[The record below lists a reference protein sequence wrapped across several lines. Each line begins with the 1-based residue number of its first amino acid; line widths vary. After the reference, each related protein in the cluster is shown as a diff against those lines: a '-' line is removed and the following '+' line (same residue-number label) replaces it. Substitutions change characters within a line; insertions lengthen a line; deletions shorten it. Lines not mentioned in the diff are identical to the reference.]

1 MNCEQ
6 VEELLSAY
14 LDNMLA
20 PEERRQVAAHLQTCR
35 ACTQTLADY
44 RRNDTLLARLPRV
57 APDAALRERIF
68 SSPDFLELTGELP
81 GNVSSAGQT
90 VPRMPA
96 RSPRRDTPGRPHL
109 VAIPGGRST
118 APQPTVKVE
127 MPPRRDRSRTM
138 RTLIA
143 TIAAALV
150 IAIGLGTYAG
160 ITYLSHQGQ
169 SPVRP
174 GFTPIEN
181 LQQGAQP
188 LSAGVRIVFLRGNTL
203 LSERS
208 DGSSAQPDQLTPTS
222 VSVAPGWV
230 VAMLP
235 GRTTGNMLAYID
247 LNKARVHLI
256 RSDGQE
262 DTPINPSL
270 LNASVLPASIQ
281 DTATW
286 ATIVNSLTWSP
297 DGTQLAFVADP
308 TGSGQTQ
315 LYIYSTI
322 TGKSTQVVVTTRG
335 SVSHPTWSP
344 DSARLAFEVNHQGI
358 TAILDYNTKINR
370 SLVVADGIGAN
381 ATAGQGVLALDWSS
395 DTDAPTITWSIGAIG
410 HVRSLWVRHVG
421 TDSSSAA
428 QEILSGDFAQALYS
442 RSGHSGVGSWIIVT
456 SIAGRAGDIWRID
469 VTPGAA
475 FVQLTRGRQVN
486 FAEWSPDGAWIGYLD
501 LLSEGVGTFRIVN
514 ASTAMDAT
522 VANGV
527 AYTPAP
533 AWSIDSQQVAFST
546 GTRVGVASVQSPGSP
561 RYLTLKGTASALSW
575 SGSTTSLNQLVVA
588 MNDVQQGIYFVDT
601 RHNTP
606 FLADKLGADGPILW
620 TVIP

>member
-35 ACTQTLADY
+35 QCVQALADY
-44 RRNDTLLARLPRV
+44 RRNDALLAGLPRV
-57 APDAALRERIF
+57 APDDSLRERIF
-68 SSPDFLELTGELP
+68 SSPDFLELTGESLDRRL
-81 GNVSSAGQT
+81 SAGQT

-127 MPPRRDRSRTM
+127 TLPRRNGSRTM

-143 TIAAALV
+143 ALAAALV

-160 ITYLSHQGQ
+160 FSYFAHQGQ
-169 SPVRP
+169 SSPRSS
-174 GFTPIEN
+174 FTPIEG
-181 LQQGAQP
+181 LQQGVQP
-188 LSAGVRIVFLRGNTL
+188 LSAGVRIVFQRGNTL
-203 LSERS
+203 LSERA
-208 DGSSAQPDQLTPTS
+208 DGSSTQPDQLTPS
-222 VSVAPGWV
+222 NVSVAPGWV

-235 GRTTGNMLAYID
+235 GRTMGDMLAYID

-256 RSDGQE
+256 RSDRLQ
-262 DTPINPSL
+262 DIAINPPL
-270 LNASVLPASIQ
+270 LNVGTSSASIQ
-281 DTATW
+281 DSAIW
-286 ATIVNSLTWSP
+286 ATIASSLAWSP
-297 DGTQLAFVADP
+297 DGKQLAFVADP

-315 LYIYSTI
+315 LYIYSTV
-322 TGKSTQVVVTTRG
+322 TGKSTQVALTPSG

-344 DSARLAFEVNHQGI
+344 DGVRLAFEVNHQGV
-358 TAILDYNTKINR
+358 TAILDYNTQINR
-370 SLVVADGIGAN
+370 SLVIADGIGAN
-381 ATAGQGVLALDWSS
+381 ATAGQSILTLDWSP
-395 DTDAPTITWSIGAIG
+395 DTDAPAITWSVGAIG
-410 HVRSLWVRHVG
+410 HVHSLWVRRVG
-421 TDSSSAA
+421 TDGSSAA
-428 QEILSGDFAQALYS
+428 QEIRSGDFAQALYS
-442 RSGHSGVGSWIIVT
+442 RSGHSGVGTWMVIT
-456 SIAGRAGDIWRID
+456 SIEGRAGDIWRID

-486 FAEWSPDGAWIGYLD
+486 FAQWSPDGAWIGYLD
-501 LLSEGVGTFRIVN
+501 SLSEGVGTFHIVN
-514 ASTAMDAT
+514 VSTASDAT
-522 VANGV
+522 VANSV

-546 GTRVGVASVQSPGSP
+546 GTRVGLASVQSPAHPG
-561 RYLTLKGTASALSW
+561 YLTLKGTASALSW
-575 SGSTTSLNQLVVA
+575 SGAPSSLNQLVVA

-601 RHNTP
+601 THNPP

>member
-20 PEERRQVAAHLQTCR
+20 PEERRQVATHLQTCR
-35 ACTQTLADY
+35 KCTQLLADY
-44 RRNDTLLARLPRV
+44 RRNDALLARLPRV

-68 SSPDFLELTGELP
+68 SSPDFLELTGETLD
-81 GNVSSAGQT
+81 NVSSAGQT
-90 VPRMPA
+90 IPRLPA

-109 VAIPGGRST
+109 IAIPGGRST

-127 MPPRRDRSRTM
+127 KQPHRDRSRTM

-143 TIAAALV
+143 AIAAALV

-160 ITYLSHQGQ
+160 ISFLAHQGQ
-169 SPVRP
+169 TPVRP

-181 LQQGAQP
+181 PQQGTQP
-188 LSAGVRIVFLRGNTL
+188 LSAGVRVVLLRDNML

-208 DGSSAQPDQLTPTS
+208 DGSSTQPDQLTPAN

-230 VAMLP
+230 VATLP

-247 LNKARVHLI
+247 LNKARVHII

-262 DTPINPSL
+262 DTAINPSL
-270 LNASVLPASIQ
+270 LNANVSPASIQ

-286 ATIVNSLTWSP
+286 TTIVSSLTWSP
-297 DGTQLAFVADP
+297 DGTRLAFVADP

-315 LYIYSTI
+315 LYIYSTV
-322 TGKSTQVVVTTRG
+322 TGKSTQVAVTTLG
-335 SVSHPTWSP
+335 NVSHPTWSP
-344 DSARLAFEVNHQGI
+344 DGARLAFEVSQRSI
-358 TAILDYNTKINR
+358 TTILDYNTQIN
-370 SLVVADGIGAN
+370 SALVIAAGIGAN
-381 ATAGQGVLALDWSS
+381 ATVSQGVLALDWSPN
-395 DTDAPTITWSIGAIG
+395 TGTPAITWSLGSIG

-421 TDSSSAA
+421 ADSGSGA
-428 QEILSGDFAQALYS
+428 QEILSGDYAQALYS
-442 RSGHSGVGSWIIVT
+442 RNGHSGAGSWMIVT
-456 SIAGRAGDIWRID
+456 TIAGRAGDIWRVD

-475 FVQLTRGRQVN
+475 FIQLTRARQVN
-486 FAEWSPDGAWIGYLD
+486 FAAWSPGGAWIDYLD
-501 LLSEGVGTFRIVN
+501 SLSEGVGTFHIVN
-514 ASTAMDAT
+514 ASTGIDAT

-546 GTRVGVASVQSPGSP
+546 GTNIGVSSVQSPAHP

-575 SGSTTSLNQLVVA
+575 SASTTSLNQLVVA

-601 RHNTP
+601 QHNTT
-606 FLADKLGADGPILW
+606 FLADKLGTDGPILW

>member
-20 PEERRQVAAHLQTCR
+20 PEERRQVAAHLSTCR
-35 ACTQTLADY
+35 TCTQALADY
-44 RRNDTLLARLPRV
+44 RRNDVLLARLPRV

-68 SSPDFLELTGELP
+68 SSPDFLELTGESP
-81 GNVSSAGQT
+81 GSVSTAGQT
-90 VPRMPA
+90 VPRLPA

-118 APQPTVKVE
+118 APQPTLKVE
-127 MPPRRDRSRTM
+127 MSPRRDRARGM

-143 TIAAALV
+143 ALAAALV
-150 IAIGLGTYAG
+150 IAIGLGAYAG
-160 ITYLSHQGQ
+160 ISYLAHQGQ
-169 SPVRP
+169 SPVHP

-181 LQQGAQP
+181 PQQGVQP
-188 LSAGVRIVFLRGNTL
+188 LSAGVRIVFLSGNTL

-208 DGSSAQPDQLTPTS
+208 DGSSTQPDQLTSAS

-247 LNKARVHLI
+247 LNKARVHVI
-256 RSDGQE
+256 RSDRQQ
-262 DTPINPSL
+262 DIAINPPL
-270 LNASVLPASIQ
+270 LNASVSPASIQ
-281 DTATW
+281 DSATW
-286 ATIVNSLTWSP
+286 ATIVRSLTWSP
-297 DGTQLAFVADP
+297 DGTRLAFVADP

-322 TGKSTQVVVTTRG
+322 TGKSTKVGVNTPGR
-335 SVSHPTWSP
+335 VSRPTWSS
-344 DSARLAFEVNHQGI
+344 DSARLAFEVNHQGV
-358 TAILDYNTKINR
+358 TAILDYNTNINR
-370 SLVVADGIGAN
+370 SLVIADGIGTN
-381 ATAGQGVLALDWSS
+381 ATSGQSVLTLDWSP
-395 DTDAPTITWSIGAIG
+395 DTDAPAITWSIGAIG

-421 TDSSSAA
+421 TDGSAAA

-442 RSGHSGVGSWIIVT
+442 RSGHSGAGSWMIIT

-475 FVQLTRGRQVN
+475 FIQLTRGRQVN
-486 FAEWSPDGAWIGYLD
+486 FAEWSPDGSWIGYLD
-501 LLSEGVGTFRIVN
+501 SLSEGVGTFHIVN
-514 ASTAMDAT
+514 ASTAFDAT
-522 VANGV
+522 VANGI
-527 AYTPAP
+527 AYAPAP
-533 AWSIDSQQVAFST
+533 AWSIDSQQVAFRT
-546 GTRVGVASVQSPGSP
+546 GTRVGIASVQSPANP
-561 RYLTLKGTASALSW
+561 RYLTLKGTVSALSW
-575 SGSTTSLNQLVVA
+575 SGSPASLNQLVVA

-601 RHNTP
+601 THNTV
-606 FLADKLGADGPILW
+606 FLADKLGTDGPILW

>member
-35 ACTQTLADY
+35 SCTQALADY
-44 RRNDTLLARLPRV
+44 RRNDALLARLPRV

-68 SSPDFLELTGELP
+68 SSPDFLELTGEAP
-81 GNVSSAGQT
+81 GSVSTAGQT
-90 VPRMPA
+90 VPRLPA

-127 MPPRRDRSRTM
+127 MPRRRPRAMTA
-138 RTLIA
+138 LIA
-143 TIAAALV
+143 AIAAALV
-150 IAIGLGTYAG
+150 IAIGLGAFAG
-160 ITYLSHQGQ
+160 ISYLSHQGQ
-169 SPVRP
+169 TAFHPT
-174 GFTPIEN
+174 FTPIES
-181 LQQGAQP
+181 LQQGTQP
-188 LSAGVRIVFLRGNTL
+188 LSAGVRIVYLRGNML
-203 LSERS
+203 LSERA
-208 DGSSAQPDQLTPTS
+208 DGSSTQPDQLTPAN

-235 GRTTGNMLAYID
+235 GRTTGDLLAYID

-256 RSDGQE
+256 GSDGQQ
-262 DTPINPSL
+262 DTPINPPL
-270 LNASVLPASIQ
+270 LKASVTPASIQ
-281 DTATW
+281 DSATW

-297 DGTQLAFVADP
+297 DGTSLAFVADP
-308 TGSGQTQ
+308 AGSGQTH
-315 LYIYSTI
+315 LYIYSTV
-322 TGKSTQVVVTTRG
+322 TGKSTQVDVTTAG

-344 DSARLAFEVNHQGI
+344 DSARLAFEVSHQNV
-358 TAILDYNTKINR
+358 TAILDYNTKINS
-370 SLVVADGIGAN
+370 SLVIADSIGAN
-381 ATAGQGVLALDWSS
+381 TTLGQSVLALDWSPN
-395 DTDAPTITWSIGAIG
+395 TDAPAITWSIGAIG

-421 TDSSSAA
+421 ADGSSTA
-428 QEILSGDFAQALYS
+428 QEILSGDYAQALYS
-442 RSGHSGVGSWIIVT
+442 RHGHSGAGSWMIVT
-456 SIAGRAGDIWRID
+456 TIAGRAGDIWRID

-475 FVQLTRGRQVN
+475 YTQLTRGRQVN
-486 FAEWSPDGAWIGYLD
+486 FAGWSPDGAWIGYLD
-501 LLSEGVGTFRIVN
+501 SLSVGVGTFHILN
-514 ASTAMDAT
+514 ASTAVDGV

-546 GTRVGVASVQSPGSP
+546 GTRVGVASVQSPANP
-561 RYLTLKGTASALSW
+561 RYLVLKGTASALSW
-575 SGSTTSLNQLVVA
+575 SGTKTSLNELVVA
-588 MNDVQQGIYFVDT
+588 MNDVQQGIYYVDT
-601 RHNTP
+601 QHNTA